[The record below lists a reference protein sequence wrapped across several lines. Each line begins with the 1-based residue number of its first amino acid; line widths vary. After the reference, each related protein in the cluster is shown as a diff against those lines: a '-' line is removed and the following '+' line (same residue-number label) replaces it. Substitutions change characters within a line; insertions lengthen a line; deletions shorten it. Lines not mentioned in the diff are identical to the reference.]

1 MAETSLQT
9 PDKYQ
14 DILFDKPVIE
24 MFCDLIVEDEELNAV
39 ILHVLDSVQK
49 AELVTIKS
57 ITNSVCLER
66 RVLIKKGKR
75 KIFDIQEENMSRGAA
90 TKAVE
95 NLIKMSLLHVRYD
108 QRLKIYGLTKRGIQ
122 VAGAVYQHNKKL
134 YMEQQAIT
142 AEGTFHTTG
151 PNSESI
157 TPNN

>member
-14 DILFDKPVIE
+14 DVLFEKPVVD
-24 MFCDLIVEDEELNAV
+24 MFCDLIVEDDELNAV
-39 ILHVLDSVQK
+39 ILHILDSVQK
-49 AELVTIKS
+49 SELVTIKS

-66 RVLIKKGKR
+66 RVLVRKGKR
-75 KIFDIQEENMSRGAA
+75 KIFDVQKENMSRGAA

-122 VAGAVYQHNKKL
+122 VSGAVYQHNVKKF
-134 YMEQQAIT
+134 MEQQA
-142 AEGTFHTTG
+142 AVEGTFHTTA
-151 PNSESI
+151 PITPS